1 MDKVMYS
8 ELCRVCMEEEVRA
21 RLRLGAR
28 QLSSRDLGAREV
40 NLTDKNIMVPWD
52 IS

>member
-1 MDKVMYS
+1 MYS

-28 QLSSRDLGAREV
+28 QLSSRDLGERKV
-40 NLTDKNIMVPWD
+40 NLTDKDSMVVPCH